1 LNTSDAILAR
11 LALEVDTVFGVYGG
25 AIAELWDAFTRQ
37 DKLKYVCPMHE
48 QSASFMAE
56 GFSKVH
62 GFGVAMST
70 SGPGGLNM
78 VTGIANCFYDST
90 PCLFITGQVQTKFIK
105 PSPEIR
111 QLGFQETDIV
121 SIVKPITKFAVTVLH
136 PEHALN
142 MLETAIIFAKE
153 GRPGPSLID
162 LPVDVQR
169 ATC

>member
-1 LNTSDAILAR
+1 LVSDAILAR

-56 GFSKVH
+56 GYSKVK

-78 VTGIANCFYDST
+78 VTGIGNCFYDST
-90 PCLFITGQVQTKFIK
+90 PCLFITGQVQTRFIK

-121 SIVKPITKFAVTVLH
+121 SIVGPITKYAATVLH
-136 PEHALN
+136 PEQALP
-142 MLETAIIFAKE
+142 MLDMAIHLAKV
-153 GRPGPSLID
+153 GRPGPVLLD

-169 ATC
+169 ANL